1 MQFLFFW
8 PKKYFAFENWES
20 LIQHHHFRRPFLTN
34 SGDATLPTPVTSLP
48 LTERVN
54 VHLNFFFFFSVYDFG
69 SICFCYWNQRCE
81 IPPLHFNSL
90 SLRFHFA
97 NPERSLSL
105 NRSVQIHIQFRRIFF
120 TRIHSS
126 SMHYVTSFSSKVSLK

>member
-54 VHLNFFFFFSVYDFG
+54 VHLNFFFFFLFMILDRFVSVTETKDVRSHHFT
-69 SICFCYWNQRCE
+69 SILFHYAFILR
-81 IPPLHFNSL
+81 IPNVLFLWIARFKFTFN
-90 SLRFHFA
+90 F
-97 NPERSLSL
+97 EG
-105 NRSVQIHIQFRRIFF
+105 
-120 TRIHSS
+120 
-126 SMHYVTSFSSKVSLK
+126 FSSPEFIAVACTT